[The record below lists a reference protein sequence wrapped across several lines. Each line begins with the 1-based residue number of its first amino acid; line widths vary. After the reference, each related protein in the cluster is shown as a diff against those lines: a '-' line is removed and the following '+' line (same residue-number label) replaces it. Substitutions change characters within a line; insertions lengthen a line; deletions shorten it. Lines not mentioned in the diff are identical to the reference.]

1 MQFVTIRRHR
11 TPVHSL
17 TGAVAT
23 QLAGVSHAGKVRREC
38 HRATGVFPHTDRFE
52 RPNAGGIEC
61 EGAPECYIVTG
72 LKTEGRS
79 QDDSAGLGTE
89 TGRKL
94 PLPIR
99 GNSLSDVQ
107 AFWGTEACGSSLV
120 ETQWGA
126 QEFYENYRRFRYRTE
141 GHIPLLVPFAE
152 QKGKKVLEIGC
163 GNGADGVMFAQAGA
177 QYTGVDLTEAAV
189 EATRIHFQVMG
200 LKGTFQIENAERL
213 SFPDESF
220 DFVYSHGVLHHTPHP
235 ENAFSELR
243 RVLKPGGKAVLML
256 YHKHSF
262 NYYVRIMGYMRLR
275 VLLRI
280 LSRAGRFAQD
290 RAQLRD
296 ELIGVRGN
304 QDPLVW
310 EIHYQNFLR
319 RGWSYLEAKNFV
331 HHATDGPECPCAFVY
346 TRASAQKFF
355 RNFSSIE
362 MKVAHFP
369 VRKYLRWISL
379 GAEKQLASRMGWY
392 LFIYLTK

>member
-1 MQFVTIRRHR
+1 
-11 TPVHSL
+11 
-17 TGAVAT
+17 
-23 QLAGVSHAGKVRREC
+23 
-38 HRATGVFPHTDRFE
+38 
-52 RPNAGGIEC
+52 
-61 EGAPECYIVTG
+61 
-72 LKTEGRS
+72 
-79 QDDSAGLGTE
+79 
-89 TGRKL
+89 
-94 PLPIR
+94 
-99 GNSLSDVQ
+99 
-107 AFWGTEACGSSLV
+107 
-120 ETQWGA
+120 
-126 QEFYENYRRFRYRTE
+126 
-141 GHIPLLVPFAE
+141 VPFAE

-177 QYTGVDLTEAAV
+177 EYTGVDLTEAAV

-280 LSRAGRFAQD
+280 LSRTGRFAQD

-304 QDPLVW
+304 QDALVW

-319 RGWSYLEAKNFV
+319 RGWSYLEARNFA
-331 HHATDGPECPCAFVY
+331 HHATDGPECPYAFVY
-346 TRASAQKFF
+346 PRASARKFF
-355 RNFSSIE
+355 GNFAAAE

-369 VRKYLRWISL
+369 MRKYLRWIPL
-379 GAEKQLASRMGWY
+379 GVENQLASRLGWY
-392 LFIYLTK
+392 LFVYLTK